1 MKRGYPGGMGGN
13 MNNMMK
19 QMQKMQKQ
27 MEEMQAKLEEE
38 EVTAQSGGGAVE
50 ATVNGKKQ
58 LVKLNIDKDAID
70 PDDKEMLEDMIIAAV
85 NEAVKQAEQKADREM
100 SKLTGGLKIPG
111 M

>member
-1 MKRGYPGGMGGN
+1 MKRGYPGMGGN

-27 MEEMQAKLEEE
+27 MEDMQKKLEEE
-38 EVTAQSGGGAVE
+38 EITAQSGGGAVE
-50 ATVNGKKQ
+50 ATVSGKKQ
-58 LVKLNIDKDAID
+58 LVALNIDPDAID
-70 PDDKEMLEDMIIAAV
+70 PEDKEMLEDLIIAAV
-85 NEAVKQAEQKADREM
+85 NEALREVEQKADREM

>member
-1 MKRGYPGGMGGN
+1 MKRGYPGMGGN

-27 MEEMQAKLEEE
+27 MEDMQAKLEQE

-58 LVKLNIDKDAID
+58 LVKITIDPDAID
-70 PDDKEMLEDMIIAAV
+70 PDDKEMLEDLIVAAV
-85 NEAVKQAEQKADREM
+85 NEAVKETEQKAEREM